1 MKFLSIFLVFIFL
14 LSCTTSAQ
22 EKANPLA
29 GTTWKLISGK
39 WATEDT
45 TVTFPNSPYHQQI
58 LIYGKTHFNLVSQDT
73 SRDYSFSCSATY
85 TIDGDNYTATYNMFS
100 NYVGLGKTFNLKFQI
115 DPWEQWLI
123 IKFIL
128 FEKGG
133 YHHENFY
140 QKHSHSTVYNF
151 AYFNPT
157 IGSRMV

>member
-1 MKFLSIFLVFIFL
+1 METVLKARTPYVLINSISQTTITPKRENTTMKFLSIFLVFILL
-14 LSCTTSAQ
+14 LSSTVNAQ
-22 EKANPLA
+22 EKKNPLA

-100 NYVGLGKTFNLKFQI
+100 N
-115 DPWEQWLI
+115 
-123 IKFIL
+123 
-128 FEKGG
+128 
-133 YHHENFY
+133 
-140 QKHSHSTVYNF
+140 
-151 AYFNPT
+151 
-157 IGSRMV
+157 